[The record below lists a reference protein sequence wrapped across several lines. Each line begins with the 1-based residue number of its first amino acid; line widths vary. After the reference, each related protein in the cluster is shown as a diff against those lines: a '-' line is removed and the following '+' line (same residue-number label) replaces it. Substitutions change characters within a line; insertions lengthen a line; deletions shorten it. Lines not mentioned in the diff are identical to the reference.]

1 MIHIISLAADGL
13 RCDLMMMKNTAV
25 STQMHFTSHYTFSH
39 TLVFAKNTKEKSFLF
54 KIGIL
59 SKKKKRATGGMSS
72 VESPS
77 SLLQPF
83 HFLLYYF
90 TN

>member
-1 MIHIISLAADGL
+1 MWMIHIISLAADGL

-59 SKKKKRATGGMSS
+59 SKKKTGNWGN
-72 VESPS
+72 E
-77 SLLQPF
+77 
-83 HFLLYYF
+83 
-90 TN
+90 